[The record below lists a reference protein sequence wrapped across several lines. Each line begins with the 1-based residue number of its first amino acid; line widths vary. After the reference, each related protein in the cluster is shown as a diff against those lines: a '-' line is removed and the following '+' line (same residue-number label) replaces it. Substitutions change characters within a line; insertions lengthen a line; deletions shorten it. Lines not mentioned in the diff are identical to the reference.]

1 MLFQGFASAHD
12 GRHGNSAATALLK
25 LDTGCNG
32 KRWCFTVLAKTV
44 SRAYTGIQTFFEIS
58 KTTKNRP
65 AKQFARGGRE
75 LIPLLCVRKVT
86 ATECILSKAE
96 NSFVKFWHGLWGGAC
111 CLSSGFDFMNKN
123 CRVCL
128 R

>member
-1 MLFQGFASAHD
+1 MLFQGFASARG

-25 LDTGCNG
+25 LDTGCND

-75 LIPLLCVRKVT
+75 LIPLLCVRKVN

-96 NSFVKFWHGLWGGAC
+96 NSFVKFWHGLCGWG
-111 CLSSGFDFMNKN
+111 LLLVVRF
-123 CRVCL
+123 
-128 R
+128 